1 MGFNIHILSGR
12 NRSTNLAGHAALAA
26 SFNPQQ
32 CDIAHWEVAAA
43 QPGSLPGK
51 AQDKA
56 VVLLPIICIEPHK
69 P

>member
-1 MGFNIHILSGR
+1 MLGI
-12 NRSTNLAGHAALAA
+12 ALIPCCSNAA
-26 SFNPQQ
+26 SNPQQ

>member
-1 MGFNIHILSGR
+1 MLGVALIPCCSN
-12 NRSTNLAGHAALAA
+12 AAP
-26 SFNPQQ
+26 NPQQ
-32 CDIAHWEVAAA
+32 CDVAHWEVAAA
-43 QPGSLPGK
+43 QPRSLPGK